1 MIPQSSEISSLF
13 RQVFSVIEGGEP
25 VQVTFRN
32 NFNLQDGFDGGVLEL
47 STDGGNTF
55 QDILTF
61 GSFVS
66 GGYHGTI
73 SNCCGNPLAGREAWT
88 GNSSGFITTMVNLGV
103 TWGPNMVLRWRMGSD
118 NNVSGEG
125 WRIDTV
131 AITQCH
137 KPYRRRRR
145 LSGRLGHVPLRRRAR
160 VRSGSAPKSHS
171 FYECVED
178 KAFHLCSPKDTAQF
192 IFGAFENAF
201 LHRRQVFSRSID
213 VEIQH
218 RHCGLIRCA
227 LAPFTLFCGVFQ

>member
-1 MIPQSSEISSLF
+1 MIQQSSAINSLF

-32 NFNLQDGFDGGVLEL
+32 NFNLQDGLDGGVLEL

-125 WRIDTV
+125 WRVDTV

-137 KPYRRRRR
+137 KP
-145 LSGRLGHVPLRRRAR
+145 VPTTPPPLRTPRPRPTP
-160 VRSGSAPKSHS
+160 APRP
-171 FYECVED
+171 
-178 KAFHLCSPKDTAQF
+178 SP
-192 IFGAFENAF
+192 
-201 LHRRQVFSRSID
+201 
-213 VEIQH
+213 
-218 RHCGLIRCA
+218 
-227 LAPFTLFCGVFQ
+227 

>member
-55 QDILTF
+55 QNILTF

-137 KPYRRRRR
+137 KP
-145 LSGRLGHVPLRRRAR
+145 VPTTPPPLRTPRPRPTP
-160 VRSGSAPKSHS
+160 APRP
-171 FYECVED
+171 
-178 KAFHLCSPKDTAQF
+178 SP
-192 IFGAFENAF
+192 
-201 LHRRQVFSRSID
+201 
-213 VEIQH
+213 
-218 RHCGLIRCA
+218 
-227 LAPFTLFCGVFQ
+227 